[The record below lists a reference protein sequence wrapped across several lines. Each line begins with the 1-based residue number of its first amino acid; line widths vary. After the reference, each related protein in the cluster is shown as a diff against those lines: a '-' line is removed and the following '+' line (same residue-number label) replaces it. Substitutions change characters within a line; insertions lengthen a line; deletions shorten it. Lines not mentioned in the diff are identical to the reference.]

1 MGQFQGSLRMP
12 GDSRPLPATF
22 HLSEGRLQ
30 VASGDHI
37 IGDWSVDTIDISHV
51 PEGVHVKAEGEV
63 LLLEIADRD
72 AFTQAAASLT
82 RSPSVSTGPNGLQR
96 PRPRRHQSPPAGRP
110 KAVAVKT
117 AKVKTAKLPRCVAN
131 RSSTPM

>member
-1 MGQFQGSLRMP
+1 MGQFQGSLRLP

-22 HLSEGRLQ
+22 QLSEGRLQ

-51 PEGVHVKAEGEV
+51 PEGVRVKAEGEV

-82 RSPSVSTGPNGLQR
+82 QKPKRLSRPKRAAKTPATPAPVSPSRSLQKPSR
-96 PRPRRHQSPPAGRP
+96 
-110 KAVAVKT
+110 
-117 AKVKTAKLPRCVAN
+117 
-131 RSSTPM
+131 